1 MGYFENIKKAV
12 ITIISVLSGIFI
24 NILAVNQNEISVLLY
39 RGSLLVLNL
48 AKYDVVHQGLSGNI
62 TVWSEN
68 IVFE

>member
-62 TVWSEN
+62 TV
-68 IVFE
+68 